1 MEGCYTVEENINFEN
16 FLKVM
21 GVLDDETIQKMI
33 QATKQVTLT
42 ENDDGTWT
50 QVSGLKTSNF
60 PLNKEFKDSWGD
72 KELVGFV
79 TLDGLKMNKIYKL
92 GDVEVLTE
100 EVVLLGSSLTVT
112 LVARDGT
119 KAVRKL
125 ART

>member
-60 PLNKEFKDSWGD
+60 PLNKEFKVSEKTNYNFG
-72 KELVGFV
+72 
-79 TLDGLKMNKIYKL
+79 
-92 GDVEVLTE
+92 
-100 EVVLLGSSLTVT
+100 
-112 LVARDGT
+112 
-119 KAVRKL
+119 
-125 ART
+125 

>member
-1 MEGCYTVEENINFEN
+1 
-16 FLKVM
+16 
-21 GVLDDETIQKMI
+21 
-33 QATKQVTLT
+33 
-42 ENDDGTWT
+42 
-50 QVSGLKTSNF
+50 
-60 PLNKEFKDSWGD
+60 
-72 KELVGFV
+72 LVGFV